1 VVQDQGGKGKDDLS
15 QDEFDDNMISNM
27 ELTTDDENDENYS
40 LMFVRS
46 KKEAFLTLNAR
57 AQQELGQVSV

>member
-1 VVQDQGGKGKDDLS
+1 MVQDQGGKGKDGLS